1 MKDSINTGEN
11 KVGRTLHATFTRA
24 RFSSRTVYSAR
35 GAADQKRDASR
46 ATGRC
51 LVEVL
56 QLAKREGIAK
66 RVLKKLEALLERR

>member
-1 MKDSINTGEN
+1 MRHSHE
-11 KVGRTLHATFTRA
+11 

-51 LVEVL
+51 LVL